1 MAIDAEA
8 LAPERIR
15 PLRRR
20 EYDRLVGLGVFDD
33 ERLELLH
40 GTLIEMSRQTP
51 SHADVTS
58 RLGGLLATAVADA
71 ARIRQHSP
79 LAVSDDSEPEP
90 DIAVVPP
97 GDYSREHPRTALLV
111 VEVADSSLRK
121 DRKIKASLY
130 AACAVP
136 EYWLVNLVD
145 QVIEV
150 HRAPLGGQYTDVTEH
165 RGNAMVSPL
174 ALPAAVVV
182 VGQLLG

>member
-1 MAIDAEA
+1 MVELGLFDE
-8 LAPERIR
+8 ERI
-15 PLRRR
+15 
-20 EYDRLVGLGVFDD
+20 
-33 ERLELLH
+33 ELLH
-40 GTLIEMSRQTP
+40 GALVEMSPQGA
-51 SHADVTS
+51 SHADVTE
-58 RLGGLLATAVADA
+58 RLAMLLAA
-71 ARIRQHSP
+71 AAAGGARVRQHSP

-97 GDYSREHPRTALLV
+97 GDYSREHPRMALLV

-121 DRKIKASLY
+121 DRKIKAALY

-145 QVIEV
+145 QVIEI
-150 HRAPLGGQYTDVTEH
+150 HRAPLGGQYEDVTEH
-165 RGNAMVSPL
+165 RGNATVSPL